1 MIPLGDSQDSMRI
14 TYWFVEARSRALAET
29 IKYRREKT
37 LNGAENKMQSSTDEL
52 LESWLY

>member
-14 TYWFVEARSRALAET
+14 TYCFVEARSRALQKL
-29 IKYRREKT
+29 KYRGEKT
-37 LNGAENKMQSSTDEL
+37 LNGAENKMQSSTGEL